1 MRLIIYIFA
10 LVFSGNSFSAHIELS
25 KGAENDVCS
34 KLFSIRL
41 IKATSSFREAAKI
54 LARKEGIP
62 EWKQRKLSDGYD
74 SLLNDINYAV
84 FDIDNDGVNEYVY
97 SHFTWM
103 SGQPGEVYTV
113 FNTDA
118 IKSKKDLEAQGFYK
132 QAGLNS
138 VSPEFNY
145 REFGVWF
152 AELIPFRH
160 KGTYYVGIKD
170 IYFGKGEFI
179 DRKFFVAKYSNEM
192 IVGNSGYKTSNLE
205 NICTFEYV
213 ES

>member
-41 IKATSSFREAAKI
+41 IKATSSFREAAKL
-54 LARKEGIP
+54 LAGKKGTP
-62 EWKQRKLSDGYD
+62 EWRQRKLSDDY
-74 SLLNDINYAV
+74 SLLNNVNYAV

-103 SGQPGEVYTV
+103 SGQPGEVYKV
-113 FNTDA
+113 FSTDVINT
-118 IKSKKDLEAQGFYK
+118 KSDLKTYDFHK
-132 QAGLNS
+132 QAGLDS
-138 VSPEFNY
+138 VSPQFDY

-152 AELIPFRH
+152 ADLFPF
-160 KGTYYVGIKD
+160 KYEDTYYVGIKD
-170 IYFGKGEFI
+170 IYFGKEDYI
-179 DRKFFVAKYSNEM
+179 DRKFFVAKYSNKM
-192 IVGNSGYKTSNLE
+192 IIGKSGYKTSDLE